1 MLVSKRN
8 GNLVNFDK
16 NKIIIAIQKAMLEV
30 NINTDKAYD
39 ITKIVCDKIKDRSEI
54 SIEEIQDVIESTL
67 MENNYP
73 TIAKA
78 YILYRDER
86 KRARES
92 HPLDESVLGLLN
104 LTNNEVMDENSNKN
118 ATLVST
124 QRDLIAGEISKHIAK
139 TKMIPKDIVNAHEK
153 GVIHI
158 HDLDYYAQSLTNC
171 ELVPLDDIFE
181 KGTVINKKLI
191 RTPKSLKTA
200 STLATQIATKISS
213 YTYGGQTM
221 SLSHLA
227 PYVRVSEE
235 KIREEVL
242 NELYITNTYMSA
254 INIEKIVQS
263 RLKKEIKDSIQTF
276 NYQLSTMNSTNGQ
289 SPFLSL
295 ALYINEKPEYKK
307 ETAMLIE
314 EVLNQRIEGMENE
327 FGVKST
333 PTFPKLLFFLDEDN
347 MYPNSEYYYLKQL
360 AIKCTSLR
368 MNPDYISA
376 KKMEELY
383 DGFVFPCMG
392 CRSFLTPMVDENG
405 KGMFY
410 GRGNVGVQSINLPFV
425 ALIAKRDNR
434 NFYEVLNEYLN
445 LCKRMGI
452 LRFEKLKGVKAKVA
466 PLLWQYGVFSRLQPE
481 EEILPVIKSKFT
493 VSLGYAGLYETVK
506 IMTGKSH
513 TTKEGFEFAKE
524 LMEYLN
530 NTCKKWR
537 KETGLLFSL
546 YGTPAESTAGL
557 FCNKIKKEF
566 GEIKDITDKGF
577 ITNSYHVDVR
587 EEIDAFTKLEI
598 EGKLQR
604 ESLGGCVSY
613 IETYNMNKNLKALEQ
628 VVDYIYDNDTYAEIN
643 FESDVCGKCGYQGV
657 MEYNL
662 NEDKWVC
669 PNCGNDDQNKL
680 SVVRRTC
687 GYLSENRWTKGR
699 VLDILNRVK
708 HL

>member
-1 MLVSKRN
+1 
-8 GNLVNFDK
+8 
-16 NKIIIAIQKAMLEV
+16 
-30 NINTDKAYD
+30 
-39 ITKIVCDKIKDRSEI
+39 
-54 SIEEIQDVIESTL
+54 
-67 MENNYP
+67 
-73 TIAKA
+73 
-78 YILYRDER
+78 
-86 KRARES
+86 
-92 HPLDESVLGLLN
+92 
-104 LTNNEVMDENSNKN
+104 
-118 ATLVST
+118 
-124 QRDLIAGEISKHIAK
+124 
-139 TKMIPKDIVNAHEK
+139 
-153 GVIHI
+153 
-158 HDLDYYAQSLTNC
+158 
-171 ELVPLDDIFE
+171 
-181 KGTVINKKLI
+181 
-191 RTPKSLKTA
+191 
-200 STLATQIATKISS
+200 
-213 YTYGGQTM
+213 
-221 SLSHLA
+221 
-227 PYVRVSEE
+227 
-235 KIREEVL
+235 
-242 NELYITNTYMSA
+242 
-254 INIEKIVQS
+254 
-263 RLKKEIKDSIQTF
+263 
-276 NYQLSTMNSTNGQ
+276 
-289 SPFLSL
+289 
-295 ALYINEKPEYKK
+295 
-307 ETAMLIE
+307 
-314 EVLNQRIEGMENE
+314 
-327 FGVKST
+327 
-333 PTFPKLLFFLDEDN
+333 
-347 MYPNSEYYYLKQL
+347 
-360 AIKCTSLR
+360 
-368 MNPDYISA
+368 
-376 KKMEELY
+376 
-383 DGFVFPCMG
+383 
-392 CRSFLTPMVDENG
+392 MVDENR

-434 NFYEVLNEYLN
+434 DFYEVLDEYLN

-506 IMTGKSH
+506 IMTEKSH

-598 EGKLQR
+598 EGKLQS

-628 VVDYIYDNDTYAEIN
+628 VVDYIYNNDTYAEIN
-643 FESDVCGKCGYQGV
+643 FESDVCGECGYQGV